1 MFNTFFNPKRAHIM
15 AANGELIEAMKQDQT
30 KIAAQLITSNPQWQK
45 LQGAIEALEGKY
57 QLADEANNELDQ
69 ESIKE

>member
-15 AANGELIEAMKQDQT
+15 AANGELIEAMKLDQT

-57 QLADEANNELDQ
+57 KLSDEATNELDQ
-69 ESIKE
+69 DSIKE